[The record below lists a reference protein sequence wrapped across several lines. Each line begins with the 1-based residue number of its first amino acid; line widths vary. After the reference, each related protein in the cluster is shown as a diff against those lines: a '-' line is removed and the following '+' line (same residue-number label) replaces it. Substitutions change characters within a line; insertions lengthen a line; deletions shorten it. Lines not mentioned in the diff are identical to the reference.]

1 MGIDAYIS
9 NQTIQKWFNSVL
21 KELDFLDDC
30 TIHKN
35 LDSLYNSILHV
46 KNSRVVVID
55 MEDKASMDYFS
66 SIKNGF
72 DNISCVAIGL
82 NKNIIETFGYFNL
95 GFYAYV
101 DLSYTPIEFYQAL
114 NKSSNHNKYL
124 STHQQDMLLKHLVD
138 HSDILNIGI
147 NSIAAI
153 SSNGHSHNGH
163 SHNGSGYDTVK
174 YSEKALTEKEKKVCE
189 FLLKG
194 YTYKEIA
201 NTIGVTSF
209 AVNQRVKGI
218 YKKLQVRSRAELSFR
233 YLS

>member
-9 NQTIQKWFNSVL
+9 NQTIQKWFNTIL

-30 TIHKN
+30 TLHKS
-35 LDSLYNSILHV
+35 LDALYTSLLNV
-46 KNSRVVVID
+46 KNSRVVLID
-55 MEDKASMDYFS
+55 IEDKASIDYFL

-82 NKNIIETFGYFNL
+82 NKNITESFVYFNL
-95 GFYAYV
+95 GFYAYI
-101 DLSYTPIEFYQAL
+101 DLSYTAVEFYQAL
-114 NKSSNHNKYL
+114 SKSNNHVNYL
-124 STHQQDMLLKHLVD
+124 SAIQQDMLLKHLVKN
-138 HSDILNIGI
+138 SEILNIGI
-147 NSIAAI
+147 NSIATI
-153 SSNGHSHNGH
+153 SSNGNGNGH
-163 SHNGSGYDTVK
+163 SNGGFDAIK
-174 YSEKALTEKEKKVCE
+174 YSQKALTEKEKKVCE

>member
-9 NQTIQKWFNSVL
+9 NQTIQKWFNAVI

-30 TIHKN
+30 TLHKN
-35 LDSLYNSILHV
+35 LDALYNSLLHV
-46 KNSRVVVID
+46 KNSRVVLID
-55 MEDKASMDYFS
+55 IEDKASIDYFL

-82 NKNIIETFGYFNL
+82 NKNITESFVYFNL
-95 GFYAYV
+95 GFYAYI
-101 DLSYTPIEFYQAL
+101 DLSYTAVEFYQAL
-114 NKSSNHNKYL
+114 SKSTNHTNYL
-124 STHQQDMLLKHLVD
+124 SANQQDMLLKHLVS

-147 NSIAAI
+147 NSIATI
-153 SSNGHSHNGH
+153 SGNGHANGH
-163 SHNGSGYDTVK
+163 GNGHAYGFDTIK

>member
-9 NQTIQKWFNSVL
+9 NQTIQKWFTGII
-21 KELDFLDDC
+21 KELDFLGDC

-35 LDSLYNSILHV
+35 LDSLYNSILHI

-55 MEDKASMDYFS
+55 IEDRASLDYFN

-72 DNISCVAIGL
+72 DNISCVALGF
-82 NKNIIETFGYFNL
+82 NKNIVEQFNYFNL

-101 DLSYTPIEFYQAL
+101 DLSYSAVEFYQAL
-114 NKSSNHNKYL
+114 NKSSIRSKFL
-124 STHQQDMLLKHLVD
+124 SSHQQELLLTHLVD
-138 HSDILNIGI
+138 HAEILN
-147 NSIAAI
+147 
-153 SSNGHSHNGH
+153 NGHSTIASIGMNGH
-163 SHNGSGYDTVK
+163 SDGQANGDGIK
-174 YSEKALTEKEKKVCE
+174 YSDKALTEKEKKVCE

-201 NTIGVTSF
+201 NAIGVSSF

-218 YKKLQVRSRAELSFR
+218 YKKLQVRSRSELSFR
-233 YLS
+233 YLA